1 MKIKHNYLSAIAV
14 TIALTGCSVPGGDIS
29 IDDSVFTMIEPFEL
43 GERINIHQI
52 TPALLATQRLPAPV
66 AKTNPALEQLT
77 KSYVYHI
84 GVGDVLNITVWD
96 HPELTIPAGQFRST
110 DQSGNWVHAD
120 GSIFYPYVGKVKV
133 VGMTVQQVRATL
145 AKRLSK
151 YIENPQIDINVAAF
165 RSKHAYVTGE
175 VQQPGVFPIS
185 NIPLTLL
192 DAVNH
197 AGGLSANADWRS
209 VTLTQNGSDERID
222 LYALYKLGD
231 MSQNRLLGANDVI
244 HVSRNDNLKVFVMGE
259 VNTPITAPMG
269 REGMTLAEALSS
281 AKGINERQ
289 ADASGIF
296 VLRQNGE
303 YLDDI
308 DVYQLNAKN
317 AAAMVMAARFE
328 LRPSD
333 VVYVTAEPV
342 ARWNR
347 VITQILPALSA
358 AYQVDR
364 INN

>member
-1 MKIKHNYLSAIAV
+1 MTLA
-14 TIALTGCSVPGGDIS
+14 GCSVPGGDIN
-29 IDDSVFTMIEPFEL
+29 IDDSVFTAIEPFEL
-43 GERINIHQI
+43 SERVNIHQV
-52 TPALLATQRLPAPV
+52 TPALLAVQQLPAPV
-66 AKTNPALEQLT
+66 AKTNPRLDVLT
-77 KSYVYHI
+77 ADYVYHI

-96 HPELTIPAGQFRST
+96 HPELTIPAGQFRSA

-120 GSIFYPYVGKVKV
+120 GTIFYPYVGKVKV
-133 VGMTVQQVRATL
+133 AGMTVQEVRSAL
-145 AKRLSK
+145 ASRLSK
-151 YIENPQIDINVAAF
+151 YIEDPQVDITVAAF
-165 RSKHAYVTGE
+165 RSKRAYVTGE
-175 VQQPGVFPIS
+175 IKQPGVLPIS

-192 DAVNH
+192 DAINH
-197 AGGLSANADWRS
+197 AGGLSPNADWRS
-209 VTLTQNGSDERID
+209 VTLTQNGKDELID
-222 LYALYKLGD
+222 LYALYKRGD
-231 MSQNRLLGANDVI
+231 MSQNRLLGPNDVI
-244 HVSRNDNLKVFVMGE
+244 HVSRNDKLKVFVMGE
-259 VNTPITAPMG
+259 VNAPVTAPIG
-269 REGMTLAEALSS
+269 REGMTLAEALST

-296 VLRQNGE
+296 VLRQSGE

-308 DVYQLNAKN
+308 DVFQLDAKN

-328 LRPSD
+328 LMPSD